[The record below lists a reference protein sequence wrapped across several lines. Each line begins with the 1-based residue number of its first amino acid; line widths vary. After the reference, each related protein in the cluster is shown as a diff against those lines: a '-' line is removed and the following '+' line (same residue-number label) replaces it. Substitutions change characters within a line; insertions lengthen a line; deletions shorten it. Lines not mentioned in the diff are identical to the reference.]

1 MKETAERCQDGS
13 PVMPAGQGWL
23 TEVKSMQRGAGS
35 IGYRGVCRG
44 KKDWYAPLLQPK
56 IGPPYIVRYM
66 LPTQCK
72 AFHKE
77 YEDTRLSLSPS
88 VATHTHTANSCI
100 LLTTNRRMMSSWF
113 RWIRSKRVSTSA
125 ILLSTPTPAN
135 RKYIAARGTA
145 CSRTKTTDT
154 IPCNK
159 CCLQWQ
165 L

>member
-1 MKETAERCQDGS
+1 MAYRSQKYAKRCGQHWIQRRMQREERLVCTIVTAE
-13 PVMPAGQGWL
+13 
-23 TEVKSMQRGAGS
+23 
-35 IGYRGVCRG
+35 
-44 KKDWYAPLLQPK
+44 DWTT
-56 IGPPYIVRYM
+56 IVRYM